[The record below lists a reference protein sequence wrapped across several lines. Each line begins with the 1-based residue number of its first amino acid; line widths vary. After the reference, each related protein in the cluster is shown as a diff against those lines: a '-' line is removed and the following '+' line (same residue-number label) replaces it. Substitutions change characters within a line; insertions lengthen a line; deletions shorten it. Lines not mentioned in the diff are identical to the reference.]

1 MTYDVAILGAGP
13 GGYVAAIRGGQLG
26 AKVCLVEEG
35 ELGGTCL
42 NRGCIPSK
50 SYYESA
56 QRMLGARNGAEFG
69 VRAALEAFD
78 LAACKGRK
86 DRVVDE
92 LVGGIGKLLTGNGVD
107 VVRGRGVLT
116 APDAIQVAT
125 ADGGSVAVSARSV
138 IVATGSR
145 PADIPGLPVDGEHIL
160 TSDQIWSLE
169 NLPESM
175 VIVGGGVIGCEVA
188 HAFSAFGTRVT
199 VLELV
204 DRLLFTEE
212 KEASRAV
219 QRALTDQGVTVRTG
233 VRVTS
238 AVAGSDGAVVTLEG
252 GAEIAADC
260 VVVAVGRTPNTAG
273 VGLEEVGVALDERG
287 FVQVNDEMETSVPGV
302 YAVGDAVGRF
312 MLAHVATSEAM
323 VAMHTCL
330 GKPYW
335 MDYGVVPYAVF
346 TKPEVAGVG
355 AKEAVLK
362 EQGIPYKVGRFGFG
376 ASGKAVAMG
385 EPEGFI
391 KLLSHGETGRV
402 LGATIVGAHAAEVI
416 HEVTLAMRMEASPGD
431 LVTTIH
437 VHPTISEVVL
447 EAGEDTM
454 GLAIHKLGRRPQ
466 KEG

>member
-26 AKVCLVEEG
+26 AKVCLIEEE
-35 ELGGTCL
+35 ELGGGCL

-50 SYYESA
+50 AYYESA
-56 QRMLGARNGAEFG
+56 QRMLGARHGAAYG
-69 VRAALEAFD
+69 VRATLEAFD
-78 LAACKGRK
+78 MAACKGRK
-86 DRVVDE
+86 DQVVNE
-92 LVGGIGKLLTGNGVD
+92 LVGGIEKLLAGHGVD
-107 VVRGRGVLT
+107 VVRGRGRLT
-116 APDAIQVAT
+116 APDAIQVT
-125 ADGGSVAVSARSV
+125 TTDGGSVAVTARNV
-138 IVATGSR
+138 ILATGSS
-145 PADIPGLPVDGEHIL
+145 PAALKGLSVDGRRIL

-169 NLPESM
+169 ELPASL

-188 HAFSAFGTRVT
+188 HMFAAFGTRVT
-199 VLELV
+199 VLEAV

-212 KEASRAV
+212 KEAGRAV
-219 QRALTDQGVTVRTG
+219 QRALEEQGVAVRTG
-233 VRVTS
+233 VRVTAAKAS
-238 AVAGSDGAVVTLEG
+238 ADGVAVTLTG
-252 GAEIAADC
+252 GEKLSAEY
-260 VVVAVGRTPNTAG
+260 VMVAVGRTPNTSG
-273 VGLEEVGVALDERG
+273 LGLEDVGIETDAKG
-287 FVQVNDEMETSVPGV
+287 FIPVNDAMETAVPGV
-302 YAVGDAVGRF
+302 YAVGDVVGRF

-335 MDYGVVPYAVF
+335 MDYSVVPYAVF
-346 TKPEVAGVG
+346 TRPEVASVG
-355 AKEAVLK
+355 AKEADLK
-362 EQGIPYKVGRFGFG
+362 AQGTPYKVGRFGFG

-391 KLLSHGETGRV
+391 KLLSHEETGRI
-402 LGATIVGAHAAEVI
+402 LGATLVGVHAAEVI
-416 HEVTLAMRMEASPGD
+416 HEVTLAMHMEASPGD

-454 GLAIHKLGRRPQ
+454 GLAIHKAGRRPR

>member
-26 AKVCLVEEG
+26 AKVCLIEEG
-35 ELGGTCL
+35 DLGGTCL

-50 SYYESA
+50 AYYQSA
-56 QRMLGARNGAEFG
+56 QHMLAARRGAEFG
-69 VRAALEAFD
+69 VRAALDTFD
-78 LAACKGRK
+78 LSACKGRK
-86 DRVVDE
+86 DRVVGE
-92 LVGGIGKLLTGNGVD
+92 LVGGIGKLLSGNGVD
-107 VVRGRGVLT
+107 VVHGRGVLT
-116 APDAIQVAT
+116 AADSIQVAT
-125 ADGGSVAVSARSV
+125 TDGGSVPVTARS
-138 IVATGSR
+138 IILATGSR
-145 PADIPGLPVDGEHIL
+145 PMDIPGLPIDGRRIV
-160 TSDQIWSLE
+160 TSDQIWDLE
-169 NLPESM
+169 QLPERM
-175 VIVGGGVIGCEVA
+175 IIVGGGVIGCEVA
-188 HAFSAFGTRVT
+188 HAFSAFGTKVT
-199 VLELV
+199 VLELL

-212 KEASRAV
+212 KEASREV
-219 QRALTDQGVTVRTG
+219 QRALTSQGVEVRVGARVAGAAAAAEGVTV
-233 VRVTS
+233 
-238 AVAGSDGAVVTLEG
+238 TLESG
-252 GAEIAADC
+252 EELAADC

-273 VGLEEVGVALDERG
+273 IGLDEVGVALDEKGRI
-287 FVQVNDEMETSVPGV
+287 QVNDEMETSVPGV

-335 MDYGVVPYAVF
+335 MDYDVVPYAVF
-346 TKPEVAGVG
+346 TRPEVAGVG
-355 AKEAVLK
+355 AKEAELK
-362 EQGIPYKVGRFGFG
+362 EAGVPYKVGRFSFG

-402 LGATIVGAHAAEVI
+402 VGATIVGAHASDVI

-454 GLAIHKLGRRPQ
+454 GLAIHKMGRRPRQ
-466 KEG
+466 EG